1 LVLFLLRRIARAA
14 LVVWAAVTIVF
25 LLARVGG
32 DPAALLMPEG
42 GTAEERERLRA
53 RWGLDRPVVEQYFV
67 YLARAAQGDFGRSI
81 RTQEPALSLVMERL
95 PATGTLVALAACWS
109 LAISLPLGVVSAMR
123 RGSGPDLI
131 VRLVS
136 GVGEAVPA
144 FLLGILFIL
153 LFSVVLG
160 WLPAAGS
167 GSWRHLVLPTIS
179 LTTYL
184 TPVTLRVLRANILE
198 VLQQDYVRTARAK
211 GLTERAV
218 LYRHVLRSSLI
229 PASTIFA
236 LRLSALLG
244 GAVITEQVFGYPGMG
259 RLAIQS
265 IAYRDYP
272 VVQAFV
278 AVTAAM
284 VAGTNIALDLLYG
297 WLDPR
302 VRS

>member
-25 LLARVGG
+25 LLTRVGG